1 MKNENIEYIV
11 ISIVIALAG
20 IALGMVLDFKG
31 SIPFYVIAII
41 TVLIELVFMFIIVL
55 KRISAIENSKK

>member
-11 ISIVIALAG
+11 ISIVIALVG

-41 TVLIELVFMFIIVL
+41 TVLIELVFMFAVL
-55 KRISAIENSKK
+55 IKKISAIENSKK

>member
-31 SIPFYVIAII
+31 SIPFYVTAII
-41 TVLIELVFMFIIVL
+41 TMLIELIFMFIIVL